1 MEWIEETEKEIDKL
15 KENKYGI
22 SVKKEIIR
30 GGVCADIL
38 IPQGILPKEITEE
51 EIEFRLF
58 IDTFSLKLYPKL
70 YCLTPY
76 MFPNLA
82 DGRDLYKELKST
94 KKKGTFISFENLLGD
109 ILDFIKINHE
119 KGGLI
124 FCGKYYLGD
133 KYDLRMLQKGCDNI
147 TNVKENILINGKNI
161 KFNRVLVVSEV
172 NFLLFQPEKWYKNN
186 LTLMFWSSINN
197 IEKIQKLKDNKS
209 IILHWTSKDKE
220 NPYLMKLTFANRE
233 SFVQDLLE
241 KMKTFGMNYEVMKAN
256 KNNENDSNSFA
267 SSMNLQHKNSDDKTI
282 NINKINNL
290 ASFEE
295 KKRNEKEE
303 EEEKKNEK
311 KEEKINENDN
321 KNKKGLIKNENELDD
336 DEINVDIDI
345 GKDNKK

>member
-1 MEWIEETEKEIDKL
+1 MEWIDETEKEIDKL

-30 GGVCADIL
+30 GGVCAEIL

-76 MFPNLA
+76 MSPNLA

-94 KKKGTFISFENLLGD
+94 KKKDRFISFDNLLDD

-119 KGGLI
+119 RGGLI
-124 FCGKYYLGD
+124 FCGNYYLGG
-133 KYDLRMLQKGCDNI
+133 KYDLRMLQKGSNNI

-209 IILHWTSKDKE
+209 IILHWNSKDKE

-233 SFVQDLLE
+233 PFVQDLLE
-241 KMKTFGMNYEVMKAN
+241 KMKNFGMNYEVMKAN
-256 KNNENDSNSFA
+256 KNNEIDSNSFA

-290 ASFEE
+290 ISFEE
-295 KKRNEKEE
+295 KKRDEKEK

-336 DEINVDIDI
+336 DEINIDIDI
-345 GKDNKK
+345 GKNDKK